1 MKKNYFCKKI
11 ESEMLTTKNSPKNR
25 KKIAK
30 LSTPGKKLD
39 QKTLRESYELIKA
52 QFCSYTRIEMN
63 ILLTLLYLTQ
73 KFDEE
78 RNVMASYEEIGNIQM
93 IHESDSV
100 GDQYVITI
108 NSLKILQN
116 EGKNSK
122 NVDVIRDSLLSLGR
136 KPIIMLD
143 ENQKRET
150 ILFPFIK
157 IITEKNTTQVHVIV
171 GKEAWRAFT
180 EIKNHYAQL
189 DMKVILNLNSKH
201 SLRMYQVLQSMSPV
215 VNEMK
220 LTVDQLKFFL
230 DIENNVMISENTH
243 LTNKVLKPAQKDL
256 DKNSP
261 VSFSY
266 KYADMRCIN
275 GKRMATSIIIKK
287 IFADTESAAER
298 AEIVKT
304 VKSKGLGAALSWKEI
319 LQLNMFEIEEMET
332 NAPLF
337 IKAKATGMDLV
348 EFIKGLWPAAQKKNN
363 PKGWIIAMLKSYIGE

>member
-1 MKKNYFCKKI
+1 MI
-11 ESEMLTTKNSPKNR
+11 TSKNSGKNR

-52 QFCSYTRIEMN
+52 QFCSYTRMEMN

-73 KFDEE
+73 KFDEDKN
-78 RNVMASYEEIGNIQM
+78 RMLSEEELGYINYVD
-93 IHESDSV
+93 EKTKEE
-100 GDQYVITI
+100 YVISINAKKLSTNI
-108 NSLKILQN
+108 ELIRNSL
-116 EGKNSK
+116 NS
-122 NVDVIRDSLLSLGR
+122 LAL
-136 KPIIMLD
+136 KPIVTW
-143 ENQKRET
+143 ENDNTRERR
-150 ILFPFIK
+150 LFPFIET
-157 IITEKNTTQVHVIV
+157 ITDKKTCEVKMIV
-171 GKEAWRAFT
+171 GRRAWQKFS

-189 DMKVILNLNSKH
+189 DLKVILNLNSKH
-201 SLRMYQVLQSMSPV
+201 SIRMYQVLQSMSPV

-256 DKNSP
+256 DENSP

-266 KYADMRCIN
+266 KYTDMRCIN

-287 IFADTESAAER
+287 VFADAESSAER

-319 LQLNMFEIEEMET
+319 LQLNMFEIDELET

-348 EFIKGLWPAAQKKNN
+348 EFIKGLWPAAQKKSN